1 MKIEEF
7 KKLLD
12 LAEIVENVEYDWQI
26 NDVEDEITKI
36 VNTFKK
42 KGSKKVEEPKDDDAV
57 YIKTSTSCSEEDDPK
72 MDDENHKYKIIISVE
87 LPIELEDY
95 HIDDITELVEDY
107 LADEVYYG
115 DLDDNEDN
123 ED

>member
-42 KGSKKVEEPKDDDAV
+42 KDTKKVEEPKDDDAV

>member
-42 KGSKKVEEPKDDDAV
+42 KDHKKVEEPKDDDAV

>member
-42 KGSKKVEEPKDDDAV
+42 KCIVKKEEDPKDDAV
-57 YIKTSTSCSEEDDPK
+57 YIKTSTSCSEEDDPR
-72 MDDENHKYKIIISVE
+72 MGDENHKYKIIISVE

-115 DLDDNEDN
+115 DLDDNECD

>member
-42 KGSKKVEEPKDDDAV
+42 KDTKKVEDPKDDDAV